1 MECQGNLR
9 PLSCLAY
16 TPGVNR
22 RDRRRL
28 LEWRSDMPGLE
39 DKVALVT
46 GAGGMRGVGRATVMK
61 LAGLGADIA
70 LTDVHRET
78 EDLPPAEVRTHWGG
92 IDTVTGEVEAA
103 GRRSLPVYCDLSN
116 SAQIERLVEQV
127 MDHYGR
133 IDILVNNAR
142 AIIGRDKV
150 PVTELEQDVWEH
162 FLAINTTAPF
172 LLTKAVGRHMI
183 EGGNGGRIINIASN
197 ASKQASAAGAAYSA
211 SKFAVLGLTQAS
223 ALDLAPYGITVNAVC
238 PGPIN
243 TDRMS
248 YWERDQAQEQGITQE
263 EFRSQVV
270 QNSAQSTPLG
280 RIAEPGDVANMVA
293 FLAGDD
299 ASFVTGQAY
308 NVNGGLLFH

>member
-1 MECQGNLR
+1 M
-9 PLSCLAY
+9 A
-16 TPGVNR
+16 
-22 RDRRRL
+22 
-28 LEWRSDMPGLE
+28 GLE
-39 DKVALVT
+39 GKVALVT
-46 GAGGMRGVGRATVMK
+46 GAGGMRGVGRATVAK

-78 EDLPPAEVRTHWGG
+78 EDLPPAEVRNSWRG
-92 IDTVTGEVEAA
+92 IDAVSEEVEAV
-103 GRRSLPVYCDLSN
+103 GRRAFPAYCDLGD
-116 SAQIERLVEQV
+116 SAQIQRMVGQV

-150 PVTELEQDVWEH
+150 SVTELEQEVWEH
-162 FLAINTTAPF
+162 FLRINTTAPY
-172 LLTKAVGRHMI
+172 LLTKEVGRRMI
-183 EGGNGGRIINIASN
+183 EAGNGGRIINIASN
-197 ASKQASAAGAAYSA
+197 ASKQASATGAAYSA

-248 YWERDQAQEQGITQE
+248 YWERDQAAEQGISQE
-263 EFRSQVV
+263 EFRSQIV
-270 QNSAQSTPLG
+270 QAGAQASPLG
-280 RIAEPGDVANMVA
+280 RIAEPQDVANVVA
-293 FLAGDD
+293 FLASEE

>member
-1 MECQGNLR
+1 M
-9 PLSCLAY
+9 A
-16 TPGVNR
+16 
-22 RDRRRL
+22 
-28 LEWRSDMPGLE
+28 GLE
-39 DKVALVT
+39 GKVALVT

-78 EDLPPAEVRTHWGG
+78 EDLPPAEVRNAWRG
-92 IDTVTGEVEAA
+92 IDAVTEEVEAA
-103 GRRSLPVYCDLSN
+103 GVRAFPAYCDLGDSG
-116 SAQIERLVEQV
+116 QIERMVEQV
-127 MDHYGR
+127 VDHYGR

-150 PVTELEQDVWEH
+150 SVTELEQEVWEH
-162 FLAINTTAPF
+162 FLRINATAPY
-172 LLTKAVGRHMI
+172 LLTKEVGRRMI
-183 EGGNGGRIINIASN
+183 EAGNGGRIINIASN
-197 ASKQASAAGAAYSA
+197 ASKQASATGAAYSA

-248 YWERDQAQEQGITQE
+248 YWERDQAAERGISQE
-263 EFRSQVV
+263 EFRSQIV
-270 QNSAQSTPLG
+270 QAGAQASPLG
-280 RIAEPGDVANMVA
+280 RIAEPQDVANVVA
-293 FLAGDD
+293 FLAGEE

>member
-1 MECQGNLR
+1 M
-9 PLSCLAY
+9 A
-16 TPGVNR
+16 
-22 RDRRRL
+22 
-28 LEWRSDMPGLE
+28 GLE
-39 DKVALVT
+39 GKVALVT

-61 LAGLGADIA
+61 LAGSGADIA
-70 LTDVHRET
+70 LSDVHRET
-78 EDLPPAEVRTHWGG
+78 EDLPPAEVRNSWRG
-92 IDTVTGEVEAA
+92 IDAVSEEVAA
-103 GRRSLPVYCDLSN
+103 EGRQAFQVYCDLGD
-116 SAQIERLVEQV
+116 SAQIERMVEQV

-150 PVTELEQDVWEH
+150 SVTELEQEVWEH
-162 FLAINTTAPF
+162 FLRINTTAPY
-172 LLTKAVGRHMI
+172 LLTKEVGRRMI
-183 EGGNGGRIINIASN
+183 EAGNGGRIINIASN
-197 ASKQASAAGAAYSA
+197 ASKQASATGAAYSA

-248 YWERDQAQEQGITQE
+248 YWERDQASERGITQE
-263 EFRSQVV
+263 EFRGQIV
-270 QNSAQSTPLG
+270 QAGAQASPLG
-280 RIAEPGDVANMVA
+280 RIAEPQDVANMVA
-293 FLAGDD
+293 FLASDE

>member
-1 MECQGNLR
+1 M
-9 PLSCLAY
+9 A
-16 TPGVNR
+16 
-22 RDRRRL
+22 
-28 LEWRSDMPGLE
+28 GLE
-39 DKVALVT
+39 GKVALVT

-61 LAGLGADIA
+61 LAGMGADIA

-78 EDLPPAEVRTHWGG
+78 EDLPPAEVRTSWRG
-92 IDTVTGEVEAA
+92 IDAVSEEVEAT
-103 GRRSLPVYCDLSN
+103 GRRAFPAYCDLGD
-116 SAQIERLVEQV
+116 SAQIERMVEQV
-127 MDHYGR
+127 MAHYGR

-150 PVTELEQDVWEH
+150 SVTELEQEVWEH
-162 FLAINTTAPF
+162 FLKINTTAPY
-172 LLTKAVGRHMI
+172 LLTKEVGRRMI
-183 EGGNGGRIINIASN
+183 EAGNGGRIINIASN
-197 ASKQASAAGAAYSA
+197 ASKQASATGAAYSA

-248 YWERDQAQEQGITQE
+248 YWERDQAAERGISQE
-263 EFRSQVV
+263 EFRGQIV
-270 QNSAQSTPLG
+270 QAGAQASPLG
-280 RIAEPGDVANMVA
+280 RIAEPQDVANVVA
-293 FLAGDD
+293 FLASDE

>member
-1 MECQGNLR
+1 M
-9 PLSCLAY
+9 A
-16 TPGVNR
+16 
-22 RDRRRL
+22 
-28 LEWRSDMPGLE
+28 GL
-39 DKVALVT
+39 DGRVALVT

-78 EDLPPAEVRTHWGG
+78 EDLPPAEVRTNWRGV
-92 IDTVTGEVEAA
+92 DAVSEEVEAQ
-103 GRRSLPVYCDLSN
+103 GRSAFPVYCDLGD
-116 SAQIERLVEQV
+116 SAQIERMVDQV
-127 MDHYGR
+127 MDRFGR

-150 PVTELEQDVWEH
+150 PVTELEQEVWEH
-162 FLAINTTAPF
+162 FLRINATAPYV
-172 LLTKAVGRHMI
+172 LTKEVGRRMI
-183 EGGNGGRIINIASN
+183 EAGNGGRIINIASN
-197 ASKQASAAGAAYSA
+197 ASKQASATGAAYSA

-248 YWERDQAQEQGITQE
+248 YWERDRAAESGITQE
-263 EFRSQVV
+263 EFRSQIV
-270 QNSAQSTPLG
+270 QAGAQASPLG
-280 RIAEPGDVANMVA
+280 RIAEPQDVANIVA
-293 FLAGDD
+293 FLASDD